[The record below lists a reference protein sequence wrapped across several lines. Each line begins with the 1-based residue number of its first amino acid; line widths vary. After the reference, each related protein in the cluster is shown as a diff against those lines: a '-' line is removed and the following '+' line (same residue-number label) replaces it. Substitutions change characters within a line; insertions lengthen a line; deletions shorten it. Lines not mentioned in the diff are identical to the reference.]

1 MDRAQRVE
9 LAKELSETFV
19 ARYGDGIV
27 ATGIR
32 GSVARQE
39 DTEQSNLNF
48 VVVAAEPGMIASR
61 ALLYGP
67 IAVELF
73 AIDSKGYLED
83 ARIIGPWWPVR
94 ADQFVHRTPLHDPN
108 QFWQELRNA
117 YNDAVAAARD
127 EDFLRAEAA
136 NIVQAVTWAYKAR
149 GATGNSEA
157 MARLSIAE
165 AALRAV
171 LAAGLRAHFAFK
183 NIAHALRLGPQ
194 LPNMPEH
201 FGLGLQKALSSGT
214 ETTDAVTA
222 IEGAVEA
229 LLELAV
235 EHHVPIIAEGT
246 DEFL

>member
-9 LAKELSETFV
+9 LAKELSQAFV
-19 ARYGDGIV
+19 GRYGDGIV

-48 VVVAAEPGMIASR
+48 VVVTAEHGMIASR

-67 IAVELF
+67 IAVDLF
-73 AIDSKGYLED
+73 AIDSKSYLED

-108 QFWQELRNA
+108 QFWTELRNA
-117 YNDAVAAARD
+117 YNDAIAAAAA
-127 EDFLRAEAA
+127 EEFTRAEAA
-136 NIVQAVTWAYKAR
+136 DIVQAVTWAYKAR
-149 GATGNSEA
+149 AATGNSEA

-171 LAAGLRAHFAFK
+171 LAVGLRSRFAFK
-183 NIAHALRLGPQ
+183 NVSHALRFAPQ
-194 LPNMPEH
+194 LPNVPPH
-201 FGLGLQKALSSGT
+201 FGSSLEKALSSGA
-214 ETTDAVTA
+214 ETTDAVAA
-222 IEGAVEA
+222 IETAVEA
-229 LLELAV
+229 LLEMAV
-235 EHHVPIIAEGT
+235 GDNIPIIAEGT